1 MAQATDRRLRQ
12 QIRILTECGER
23 SPRIAALVRCSPK
36 TVKRLYQQLHLT
48 VPTGR
53 PPRMPASWRG
63 RQRERLRTCLTLWMA
78 EGLAEMLAGSGPEF
92 LRRLAVRCG
101 LRSPAQLSALL
112 QQVVITP
119 REAQTAGPHTAAA
132 IVCKPRLCNIC
143 QQPYLAFP
151 QRRGGGWE
159 LVCPDV
165 VCRRAFAR
173 RRRTIVASE
182 RHAM

>member
-1 MAQATDRRLRQ
+1 MAQSQDRRLWQ
-12 QIRILTECGER
+12 QIRVLAECGER
-23 SPRIAALVRCSPK
+23 SPRIATLVGCSPK
-36 TVKRLYQQLHLT
+36 TVKRLYQRLHLT

-53 PPRMPASWRG
+53 PPHIPASWRG
-63 RQRERLRTCLTLWMA
+63 RQREQLRTCLTAWME
-78 EGLAEMLAGSGPEF
+78 EGLAEILAGNGPEF

-112 QQVVITP
+112 QQVQITP
-119 REAQTAGPHTAAA
+119 RESQSTGPDTRAT

-151 QRRGGGWE
+151 HRQGEGWE
-159 LVCPDV
+159 LVCPNV

-173 RRRTIVASE
+173 RRRRGTVG
-182 RHAM
+182 